1 MSLDVTGIEEQVS
14 TELGRSLNAYP
25 NPTAGRTAI
34 SYSLSHS
41 TAVSCVV
48 YDAAG
53 NIVSRLQA
61 GTQPPGEHRLT
72 WNAAGLEPGVYFC
85 KLNAGGST
93 SAVRLTLV
101 R

>member
-1 MSLDVTGIEEQVS
+1 VSLEVTGIEEQAG
-14 TELGRSLNAYP
+14 TAIRSSLRVFP
-25 NPTAGRTAI
+25 NPIAGRTTV

-41 TAVSCVV
+41 AAVSCVV

-53 NIVSRLQA
+53 NTVSRLQA

-72 WNAAGLEPGVYFC
+72 WDAAGLEPGVYFC
-85 KLNAGGST
+85 KLKAGSSIST
-93 SAVRLTLV
+93 ARLTLV

>member
-1 MSLDVTGIEEQVS
+1 MSLDVTGIEERTGTQ
-14 TELGRSLNAYP
+14 LRHSLNAHP
-25 NPTAGRTAI
+25 NPVSARTAI
-34 SYSLSHS
+34 CYSLPRSA
-41 TAVSCVV
+41 AVSCVV

-72 WNAAGLEPGVYFC
+72 WDATGMEPGVYFC
-85 KLNAGGST
+85 KLAAGSST
-93 SAVRLTLV
+93 STARLTLV

>member
-1 MSLDVTGIEEQVS
+1 LRVF
-14 TELGRSLNAYP
+14 P
-25 NPTAGRTAI
+25 NPIAGRTTV

-41 TAVSCVV
+41 TTVSCVV

-72 WNAAGLEPGVYFC
+72 WNAGALKLGVYFC
-85 KLNAGGST
+85 KLKVGSST
-93 SAVRLTLV
+93 STARLTLV